1 MKHTTNRIYGVIL
14 MIAMTCLSP
23 LGAPADEGM
32 WLFNNPPKEL
42 LKERYDFAPGDDWY
56 VHLQRSSVRFN
67 SGGSGSFVSADGL
80 VMTNHHVGA
89 DCLHKLSTKDRDLME
104 EGFYAQKPEEE
115 VRCVDLELNVL
126 QSIEDVTERIN
137 AAVTPGMSSADAQ
150 QARRAVMNTIEKE
163 SLDATGLRSD
173 VVTLYHGG
181 LYHLY
186 RFKKYTDVRLV
197 FAPEKGIA
205 FFGGDPDNF
214 EFPRYDLDICFF
226 RVYENDKPAKIEHY
240 LAWSPKG
247 AGDGELIF
255 VSGHPGRTDRLDT
268 MDHIRFLRDK
278 TFPNALRKLFRWEV
292 VLSAFSAES
301 RENARRAQDDLFGI
315 QNSRKARMGMLAGL
329 QDPSIMGRKQAEEE
343 RFRQAVQQ
351 DRGQKTE
358 DGKPADESVR
368 PSSSVLR
375 LQDFGDPWSDVA
387 AALKVWDGIY
397 YDWDLLE
404 NGAAFRSK
412 LFGIARTLV
421 RLVDESAVPNA
432 QRLREYRESNLESLK
447 FELFSE
453 APIYEDL
460 ETVTLADSLTM
471 LVEMKG
477 MEDPL
482 VQKVLAGKSP
492 RERAARLI
500 EGTKLK
506 SVEAR
511 KELAQAGPETLRNS
525 EDSMIQLALLIDA
538 PARTLRKTYEEQIEE
553 PMRQAYA
560 KLADARFAIYGTDVY
575 PDATFTLRLA
585 FGQVKGY
592 VDAGEQVPPWTTFT
606 GLYERAQEQGNVYPF
621 ELPQRWLKRKSRLDL
636 DTPFNFVST
645 ADIIGGNSGSP
656 VVNAAGEIVGI
667 IFDGNIHSLVLDF
680 IYTEEQAR
688 AVSVHSAAILEALR
702 KVYGADRLVK
712 ELTPAR
718 ASGRS
723 RGKTQ

>member
-1 MKHTTNRIYGVIL
+1 MKHLTNWIYGVIG
-14 MIAMTCLSP
+14 MITITSLSP
-23 LGAPADEGM
+23 LAASADEGM
-32 WLFNNPPKEL
+32 WLFNNPPKQL

-56 VHLQRSSVRFN
+56 LHLQRSSVRFN

-89 DCLHKLSTKDRDLME
+89 DCLQKLSTKERDMIEL
-104 EGFYAQKPEEE
+104 GFCAKTPEEE
-115 VRCVDLELNVL
+115 VRCMDLELNVL
-126 QSIEDVTERIN
+126 QSIEDVTGKIN
-137 AAVTPGMSSADAQ
+137 AAVTPGMSSAEAN
-150 QARRAVMNTIEKE
+150 QARRAAMNTVEKE
-163 SLDATGLRSD
+163 SLDATGFRSD

-197 FAPEKGIA
+197 FAPEKAIA

-240 LAWSPKG
+240 LKWSPQG
-247 AGDGELIF
+247 AGDGELVF

-268 MDHIRFLRDK
+268 MTHIEFLRDK
-278 TFPNALRKLFRWEV
+278 TFPNAMRKLFRREV
-292 VLSAFSAES
+292 VLTAYSAES

-329 QDPSIMGRKQAEEE
+329 QDPSIMGRKQAEEDKL
-343 RFRQAVQQ
+343 RKAVQ
-351 DRGQKTE
+351 E
-358 DGKPADESVR
+358 NPGKFKEPI
-368 PSSSVLR
+368 
-375 LQDFGDPWSDVA
+375 GDPWSEVA
-387 AALKVWDGIY
+387 KALETWDGIY
-397 YDWDLLE
+397 YDQDLLE
-404 NGAAFRSK
+404 NAAAFNSK
-412 LFGIARTLV
+412 LFHIARTLV
-421 RLVDESAVPNA
+421 RLADESAVPNA
-432 QRLREYRESNLESLK
+432 KRLREYRESNLESLK

-453 APIYEDL
+453 APTYEDM
-460 ETVTLADSLTM
+460 EVVTLADSLTM

-477 MEDPL
+477 MNDPL
-482 VQKVLAGKSP
+482 VQKVLAGRSP
-492 RERAARLI
+492 REQAARLI

-511 KELAQAGPETLRNS
+511 KELAQAGAEALRKS
-525 EDSMIQLALLIDA
+525 EDSMIQLALLVDA
-538 PARTLRKTYEEQIEE
+538 PSREVRKVYEEQIEE

-560 KLADARFAIYGTDVY
+560 KLADARFKIYGTAVY

-585 FGQVKGY
+585 FGLVKGFEE
-592 VDAGEQVPPWTTFT
+592 AGQQVPPFTTFA
-606 GLYERAQEQGNVYPF
+606 GLYERATEQGNQYPF
-621 ELPQRWLKRKSRLDL
+621 ELPQRWLKRKGKLDL

-656 VVNAAGEIVGI
+656 VVNRNGQLVGI
-667 IFDGNIHSLVLDF
+667 IFDGNIQSLILDF

-702 KVYGADRLVK
+702 KVYTADRLAK
-712 ELTPAR
+712 ELLGDRTKGQ
-718 ASGRS
+718 S
-723 RGKTQ
+723 KTKR

>member
-1 MKHTTNRIYGVIL
+1 
-14 MIAMTCLSP
+14 
-23 LGAPADEGM
+23 
-32 WLFNNPPKEL
+32 
-42 LKERYDFAPGDDWY
+42 
-56 VHLQRSSVRFN
+56 
-67 SGGSGSFVSADGL
+67 
-80 VMTNHHVGA
+80 
-89 DCLHKLSTKDRDLME
+89 ME
-104 EGFYAQKPEEE
+104 EGFHAKTLAEE
-115 VRCVDLELNVL
+115 VRCMDLELNVL
-126 QSIEDVTERIN
+126 QSIEDVTGRIN
-137 AAVTPGMSSADAQ
+137 EAVKPEMSPAEAQ
-150 QARRAVMNTIEKE
+150 QARRAVMNTVEKE

-240 LAWSPKG
+240 LAWSPNG

-255 VSGHPGRTDRLDT
+255 VSGHPGRTNRLNT
-268 MDHIRFLRDK
+268 MDHIRFLRDR

-292 VLSAFSAES
+292 ILSAFSAES

-329 QDPSIMGRKQAEEE
+329 QDPVLMSRKQAEEE
-343 RFRQAVQQ
+343 RFRRAVQEKAFRVEGVPPSN
-351 DRGQKTE
+351 RGQDARDTASQFKE
-358 DGKPADESVR
+358 P
-368 PSSSVLR
+368 L
-375 LQDFGDPWSDVA
+375 GDPWSDVA

-421 RLVDESAVPNA
+421 RLVDESAVPNT

-460 ETVTLADSLTM
+460 ENVMLADSLTM
-471 LVEMKG
+471 LVEIKG

-482 VQKVLAGKSP
+482 VQKILAGKSP
-492 RERAARLI
+492 RERAALLI

-511 KELAQAGPETLRNS
+511 KELAQANS
-525 EDSMIQLALLIDA
+525 EALRQSTDSMIQLALLLDG

-560 KLADARFAIYGTDVY
+560 KLADARFAIHGTDVY

-585 FGQVKGY
+585 FGQVKSY
-592 VDAGEQVPPWTTFT
+592 VDAGEQVPPWTIFK

-621 ELPQRWLKRKSRLDL
+621 ELPQRWLKRKGKLDL
-636 DTPFNFVST
+636 STPFNFVST

-656 VVNAAGEIVGI
+656 VVNRDGQIVGI

-688 AVSVHSAAILEALR
+688 AVSVHSAGIIEALR
-702 KVYGADRLVK
+702 KIYSADRLVR
-712 ELTPAR
+712 ELTAGQTK
-718 ASGRS
+718 GRS
-723 RGKTQ
+723 KSKN